1 MKAWFVKGWGKRL
14 SRFDE
19 VREQEE
25 ERAKHRMWPSALQM
39 SWLVA
44 ILALAGVVGWLAL
57 SEPPAPSDGPKPSQ
71 TADVEPA
78 PTAPVSMPEDEAEAA
93 PDTDDAADTI
103 GADQAAGPDPF
114 AGLTGSP
121 EEPGAE
127 DAQREDA
134 QAATPD
140 PAQASGNSGDG
151 LPLATEAALMEQT
164 DAGPLPRIGP
174 DGREPWQAY
183 ARPFDDFSTKPRIAL
198 VLTGLGLSNT
208 VTRTAIETLPPEVTL
223 SFSIYGNDL
232 EGWIDQARGAG
243 HEVMLMVPMEPYDYP
258 ENDPGPDTLRVD
270 AEATDTL
277 KTLRHILSRG
287 TRYVG
292 VTNDMGSKFTSSES
306 AMSPFLEEMGQRGL
320 LFLDARTSQ
329 YSVAARL
336 AREMRVPR
344 AVNNRYIDNDLNEGE
359 ILDRLEE
366 LENIART
373 YGAAAG
379 VGRPYPV
386 TIRTLVKWTEELE
399 SRGFVL
405 APLTAVANRQPVR

>member
-1 MKAWFVKGWGKRL
+1 M

-19 VREQEE
+19 IREQEE
-25 ERAKHRMWPSALQM
+25 KSAKRRMWPSALQM
-39 SWLVA
+39 SWLVV

-57 SEPPAPSDGPKPSQ
+57 SEPPAPTEGQESAQ
-71 TADVEPA
+71 TADADPA
-78 PTAPVSMPEDEAEAA
+78 PTAPVSRPENEKESA
-93 PDTDDAADTI
+93 PNTNVTDVTDDTDDTD
-103 GADQAAGPDPF
+103 GADQDVGPEPF
-114 AGLTGSP
+114 AALTGSP
-121 EEPGAE
+121 EAPLPDEASTGIP
-127 DAQREDA
+127 DTP
-134 QAATPD
+134 QAD
-140 PAQASGNSGDG
+140 EASEGG

-183 ARPFDDFSTKPRIAL
+183 ARPFDDYSTKPRIAL
-198 VLTGLGLSNT
+198 VLTGLGLSNV

-270 AEATDTL
+270 VEPADMLA
-277 KTLRHILSRG
+277 TLRHILSRG

-306 AMSPFLEEMGQRGL
+306 AMSPFLEEIKQRGL

-344 AVNNRYIDNDLNEGE
+344 AVNNRYIDNDLNEDE

-386 TIRTLVKWTEELE
+386 TIRTLVKWTGELE
-399 SRGFVL
+399 ARGFIL